1 MHVKVD
7 PRAFP
12 QPSETRSDSI
22 ERLRLELICAGMV
35 AVTLP
40 SEPTTV
46 GGKGLDESLGV
57 YKLG

>member
-1 MHVKVD
+1 VDVD
-7 PRAFP
+7 PRAYP
-12 QPSETRSDSI
+12 EWSEMRRDVI
-22 ERLRLELICAGMV
+22 GRLRTGIELTYTGMV